1 MPRSRVRPAKTA
13 LLAWRSGVAIRAQ
26 GQVFAGKGH
35 KSPIFG
41 KLALGQKEI
50 SGQSVP
56 KMGFSDLV
64 LEKHGRRFHHAP
76 VPRFWT

>member
-1 MPRSRVRPAKTA
+1 M
-13 LLAWRSGVAIRAQ
+13 AWRSGVAIRGAQ
-26 GQVFAGKGH
+26 GQVFAANPPKGH

-64 LEKHGRRFHHAP
+64 LEKHSRRFHHAP